1 MSSGGRIS
9 FAFKRRGLAVEYQ
22 HPRGEAGFIQIK
34 WTKGNGPR
42 NANFHGRGILMTKI
56 TAIRLA
62 ALATTSQL
70 ALGFPLLSGAS
81 AQEVDALPPV
91 EQAETES
98 AMKLNTITVSAR
110 KREESLQDAPL
121 SISALDSEAITDMG
135 VKDISELS
143 NFTPGFTMEKFGGRR
158 GAEGDTSRPVIR
170 GQANILGETNAA
182 VFVDGIPFSG
192 SFLSYPLA
200 SVERV
205 EVVKGPQAALFGRST
220 FAGAVNVITKRGTN
234 DYEHNVTARLAQDDE
249 YEVNLSS
256 SGPLVED
263 KLFYFLNARKY
274 EYGGEYTNT
283 LTGQTIGDESSWGLN
298 GSLEFHPSE
307 NVTMLLSGGYNED
320 DDGIPAQIAQSRF
333 YNNCFLD
340 QARQYYCGEVVEFD
354 EVTLNTDGL
363 GSEVGLDR
371 QISRVVGK
379 VEWDI
384 GGSGYVLTS
393 NSGLTKSESVFGHDG
408 TYLGDP
414 ISLYGGIFTRVE
426 TTDQEEW
433 SSELRLDTPVEKSL
447 RGTVGLFYYDR
458 EKEAE
463 RRRPE
468 STATLTDYG
477 NAYTE
482 NWAIFGAAEYD
493 LTDRL
498 TARAEVR
505 YQEDTIGVDYT
516 TGTMYETT
524 FDSVTPRF
532 TLNYDASED
541 VMVYGVIAKGN
552 KPGYINTASSLPE
565 NIRYADEEESWNYE
579 IGAKTTLMDGRVKL
593 NGAVYYIDWTN
604 QQLSDSVFVNG
615 VPQSVVTNA
624 GETEVKGVEIDTQWL
639 ATDHLVFSLGYA
651 YADAEITDFC
661 DPTQGAELTGFDC
674 VNSDGIQGGQVAG
687 NQIPNAPKHHLVV
700 SSEFTYPL
708 LRGGEWF
715 VRPDYSFTSKKY
727 AQVHNLAHTGD
738 RSLFNLKTGVRLD
751 SGVTFT
757 MFLDN
762 VFDDRTPSTLV
773 RYADLGNLNTGPN
786 GNPALD
792 NVPGTTSTER
802 AFLMPLAKSRQ
813 FGIQLSYDF

>member
-1 MSSGGRIS
+1 MTR
-9 FAFKRRGLAVEYQ
+9 KKV
-22 HPRGEAGFIQIK
+22 IQI
-34 WTKGNGPR
+34 
-42 NANFHGRGILMTKI
+42 
-56 TAIRLA
+56 A

-70 ALGFPLLSGAS
+70 ALGISALMTSH
-81 AQEVDALPPV
+81 AQEVAEPVPV
-91 EQAETES
+91 EATESES

-121 SISALDSEAITDMG
+121 SISALDSEAIAEMG

-192 SFLSYPLA
+192 SFLSFPFA

-234 DYEHNVTARLAQDDE
+234 DFEHNITARAAQDDE
-249 YEVNLSS
+249 YEINLSS

-263 KLFYFLNARKY
+263 KIFYFVNARKY
-274 EYGGEYTNT
+274 EYGGEYKNT
-283 LTGQTIGDESSWGLN
+283 LTGQTIGDESSWGIN
-298 GSLEFHPSE
+298 GSLEFRPSE
-307 NVTMLLSGGYNED
+307 DLTLLLSGGYNED
-320 DDGIPAQIAQSRF
+320 DDGIPAQIAQSRY

-340 QARQYYCGEVVEFD
+340 QARQYYCGEAVEFD

-371 QISRVVGK
+371 QISRIVGK
-379 VEWDI
+379 IEWDI

-393 NSGLTKSESVFGHDG
+393 NSGLTKSDSVFGHDG
-408 TYLGDP
+408 TYLGDL

-433 SSELRLDTPVEKSL
+433 SSELRLDTPVEKAL

-458 EKEAE
+458 EKVAE

-482 NWAIFGAAEYD
+482 NWAMFGAVEYD

-516 TGTMYETT
+516 TGTTYETT
-524 FDSVTPRF
+524 YDSVTPRF
-532 TLNYDASED
+532 TLNYDASDD
-541 VMVYGVIAKGN
+541 VMLYGVIAKGN
-552 KPGYINTASSLPE
+552 KPGYINTAASLPE
-565 NIRYADEEESWNYE
+565 NIRYAEEEESWNYE
-579 IGAKTTLMDGRVKL
+579 LGAKTTLLDGRLQL

-624 GETEVKGVEIDTQWL
+624 GESEVKGVEIDSQWL
-639 ATDHLVFSLGYA
+639 ATDYLSFSLGYA
-651 YADAEITDFC
+651 YADAQLTDYC
-661 DPTQGAELTGFDC
+661 DPVQGSELTGFDC
-674 VNSDGIQGGQVAG
+674 VNSDGIAGGQVAG
-687 NQIPNAPKHHLVV
+687 NQIPNAPKHHLVI
-700 SSEFTYPL
+700 SSEFNYPL

-738 RSLFNLKTGVRLD
+738 RSLFNIKTGVRMD
-751 SGVTFT
+751 NGITFT
-757 MFLDN
+757 MYLDN

-773 RYADLGNLNTGPN
+773 RYADLVNLNVAPN